1 MKTETIHEITPKM
14 QDSSF
19 LAEVRKIAEKTNFLD
34 CMQCGVCGGSCPAR
48 FAMDFSPMQIIKMI
62 QLGLKDIVLSRS
74 TIWICAQC
82 QTCLTRCPRE
92 VNIPLLM
99 SSLKNIAIRENVPC
113 KIETKPK
120 FHKTFSEIIKKY
132 GRMYEPELKMKLI
145 KKTNPGDV
153 FHNAILAVRLLRK
166 GKIKLMPPKT
176 DQSRELSAFFETAS
190 EEEKK

>member
-1 MKTETIHEITPKM
+1 MKTETIHEITPKI

-19 LAEVRKIAEKTNFLD
+19 FTEVRKIAERTNFMD
-34 CMQCGVCGGSCPAR
+34 CMQCGVCSGSCPAR

-62 QLGLKDIVLSRS
+62 QLGLKNIVLSSS

-99 SSLKNIAIRENVPC
+99 SSLKNIAIRENIPC
-113 KIETKPK
+113 KIELKPK

-132 GRMYEPELKMKLI
+132 GRMHEPELKIKLI
-145 KKTNPGDV
+145 KKTSPQDV
-153 FHNAILAVRLLRK
+153 FHNATLALRLLRK
-166 GKIKLMPPKT
+166 GKIKLLPPKT
-176 DQSRELSAFFETAS
+176 DQIPDILVLFETAS
-190 EEEKK
+190 KEEQK